1 MNRTYAINPRS
12 APPDGFVP
20 LCFENH
26 AQDSR
31 VRLLGHYTLQLNAK
45 DGTGGNNLPLILD
58 FACGDNIPCV
68 ICFDQAT

>member
-1 MNRTYAINPRS
+1 MLKYHLKQRS
-12 APPDGFVP
+12 APHDGFVQ

-45 DGTGGNNLPLILD
+45 DRTGGNNLPLILD
-58 FACGDNIPCV
+58 FSCGDSNG
-68 ICFDQAT
+68 

>member
-1 MNRTYAINPRS
+1 MNQTYAIKPRF

-58 FACGDNIPCV
+58 FACGDSNG
-68 ICFDQAT
+68 